1 VRVLVAPDKFKGTL
15 SAAEAA
21 AAIARG
27 WRRACPE
34 AEITRVPLAD
44 GGEGTLDVLVG
55 GPGGERRS
63 VQVTGPVGSP
73 VDAEFGLVPAPDG
86 PIGVIEM
93 ARASGLALIP
103 PERRDPTTT
112 TTTGTGDLML
122 AAMRAGARR
131 LLVCVGG
138 SGTNDAGA
146 GMAQALGVRLLDGA
160 GREVAP
166 GGAALVDLD
175 EIDVTGLAP
184 ELRGVPVEVLVDVD
198 NPLVGPDGASVVFG
212 PQKGA
217 TPDDVALLDR
227 ALTRFA
233 SVIMCATGVE
243 VASMPGTGAAGG
255 IGASLAAFLGATFRP
270 GVDAVMDAT
279 GVRAHIA
286 AADVAVTGEGTFDGE
301 SLRGKVVGGV
311 IAEAA
316 RGGGRRIVVLCGRAA
331 TPAPSDVE
339 VAALTDRFGPNRA
352 MADAAAL
359 LEDLA
364 AERAAAPAVRE
375 PR

>member
-27 WRRACPE
+27 WRRASPG
-34 AEITRVPLAD
+34 AEITSVPLAD
-44 GGEGTLDVLVG
+44 GGEGTLDALVG

-63 VQVTGPVGSP
+63 VTVTGPVGSQ
-73 VDAEFGLVPAPDG
+73 VDAEFGLVPG
-86 PIGVIEM
+86 PGGPVGVIEM
-93 ARASGLALIP
+93 ARASGLALVP
-103 PERRDPTTT
+103 PERRDPTRTT
-112 TTTGTGDLML
+112 TRGTGEL
-122 AAMRAGARR
+122 MRAAVRSGARR
-131 LLVCVGG
+131 LIVCVGG

-146 GMAQALGVRLLDGA
+146 GLAHAVGVLLLDAA
-160 GREVAP
+160 GREITE
-166 GGAALVDLD
+166 GGAALLDLE

-198 NPLVGPDGASVVFG
+198 NPLVGPDGASAIFG

-233 SVIMCATGVE
+233 SVILRATGVD
-243 VASMPGTGAAGG
+243 VASMPGAGAAGG
-255 IGASLAAFLGATFRP
+255 IGASLAAFLQATLRP

-279 GVRAHIA
+279 GVRVRIA
-286 AADVAVTGEGTFDGE
+286 AADVAVTGEGTFDAE

-311 IAEAA
+311 IREAA
-316 RGGGRRIVVLCGRAA
+316 RGAGRRIVILCGRRAA
-331 TPAPSDVE
+331 LAPPGAE
-339 VAALTDRFGPNRA
+339 MAALTDRFGPDRA
-352 MADAAAL
+352 MVEAGAL
-359 LEDLA
+359 LEELA
-364 AERAAAPAVRE
+364 AETAAAPVVRA